1 LPLAISVGKK
11 EVAMIYAVVVLGLL
25 AILGFARASYWKQ
38 RLYDEQEKLDPLFQE
53 ALEKSRQT
61 LEANKE
67 LAGYKETC
75 LQLAHRPVVAM
86 MSNDQMQQL
95 AHVIM
100 AGLKPKEWIN

>member
-1 LPLAISVGKK
+1 MVNIIITVAFALFAIVQF
-11 EVAMIYAVVVLGLL
+11 Y
-25 AILGFARASYWKQ
+25 RAAHWKQ
-38 RLYDEQEKLDPLFQE
+38 RLYDEQEKLNPLFQE
-53 ALEKSRQT
+53 AIEKSRQT